1 MKVAMICDVMGQP
14 NNGTTLAALN
24 LIRYLRDAGH
34 TVTVVAPGGEASDGY
49 LPVRVWHAGPLIDR
63 ILRMN
68 GVELAVPDKQLL
80 EAVIREA
87 DVVHL
92 LIPLPLARAALRI
105 ARRLGKPV
113 TASFHCQAENITAHL
128 GMMNAGWL
136 NRLIY
141 RNFYRKVYRWCTA
154 VHYPT
159 EFIREVFE
167 TATHPTPAHVIS
179 NGVNDMFRLPD
190 SRPEN
195 GKFTVVCSG
204 RYSREK
210 AQQQLLRAAA
220 LCRHRDDIRLILAG
234 DGPRRKHY
242 LRLAKLARKRRVH
255 LRIRK
260 KTGLFFLLRPYFRR
274 RGLWAGLLLFV
285 PLLLWSQGLVWAV
298 DASGLTTGQQARAAS
313 VLRETV
319 SLMPGSIVTQEKLA
333 AGEYA
338 LLQSGEF
345 SWVSLNF
352 QDGRLVLEAAE
363 AKPVPE
369 IAAGTLHGLRAKAA
383 GTVVSTNLVS
393 GTMLVV
399 PGQAVEKGQGLI
411 GTARAERDGTLIFQ
425 PAAGSVRA
433 QFEWEFA
440 EELPLMAATYQ
451 LTGNTVVQR
460 RIFLAGR
467 VFPLPSLFSPA
478 DDSTAVTR
486 HLQPELLGLT
496 LPLSVEE
503 TTYYEQ
509 AENEIHSSEDEA
521 RALARLHGL
530 QALQNDYPDA
540 EFVAQKVDVTTEND
554 MLHYRVVYT
563 IIADICT

>member
-1 MKVAMICDVMGQP
+1 MRRAGSAWNSRAGCSPCMGTGLESKRWPLTALPCGGGSYAQNFPAVREGCSILQLWAGVAFSAR
-14 NNGTTLAALN
+14 NGDTEGLLSEAARTGLH
-24 LIRYLRDAGH
+24 LTDIFP
-34 TVTVVAPGGEASDGY
+34 APGGFT
-49 LPVRVWHAGPLIDR
+49 
-63 ILRMN
+63 
-68 GVELAVPDKQLL
+68 
-80 EAVIREA
+80 
-87 DVVHL
+87 
-92 LIPLPLARAALRI
+92 ARCAAWR
-105 ARRLGKPV
+105 
-113 TASFHCQAENITAHL
+113 
-128 GMMNAGWL
+128 
-136 NRLIY
+136 
-141 RNFYRKVYRWCTA
+141 
-154 VHYPT
+154 
-159 EFIREVFE
+159 
-167 TATHPTPAHVIS
+167 
-179 NGVNDMFRLPD
+179 
-190 SRPEN
+190 
-195 GKFTVVCSG
+195 
-204 RYSREK
+204 
-210 AQQQLLRAAA
+210 
-220 LCRHRDDIRLILAG
+220 
-234 DGPRRKHY
+234 Y

-260 KTGLFFLLRPYFRR
+260 KTGLFFLLRPYLRR

-285 PLLLWSQGLVWAV
+285 PLLFWSQGLVWAV

-352 QDGRLVLEAAE
+352 LDGRLVLEAAE

-411 GTARAERDGTLIFQ
+411 GTARAERNGTLIFQ

-440 EELPLMAATYQ
+440 EELPLTAAAFQ

-460 RIFLAGR
+460 RLFLAGR

-509 AENEIHSSEDEA
+509 AESEVHSSEDEA

-540 EFVAQKVDVTTEND
+540 EFVAQKVDVTTENN

>member
-1 MKVAMICDVMGQP
+1 MRRAGSAWNSRAGCSPCMGMGLESKRWPRTELPCGGGFYAQIFP
-14 NNGTTLAALN
+14 AVREGCSILQLWAGAAFSARNGDTEGLLSEAARTGLH
-24 LIRYLRDAGH
+24 LTDIFP
-34 TVTVVAPGGEASDGY
+34 APGGFT
-49 LPVRVWHAGPLIDR
+49 
-63 ILRMN
+63 
-68 GVELAVPDKQLL
+68 
-80 EAVIREA
+80 
-87 DVVHL
+87 
-92 LIPLPLARAALRI
+92 ARCAAWR
-105 ARRLGKPV
+105 
-113 TASFHCQAENITAHL
+113 
-128 GMMNAGWL
+128 
-136 NRLIY
+136 
-141 RNFYRKVYRWCTA
+141 
-154 VHYPT
+154 
-159 EFIREVFE
+159 
-167 TATHPTPAHVIS
+167 
-179 NGVNDMFRLPD
+179 
-190 SRPEN
+190 
-195 GKFTVVCSG
+195 
-204 RYSREK
+204 
-210 AQQQLLRAAA
+210 
-220 LCRHRDDIRLILAG
+220 
-234 DGPRRKHY
+234 Y

-260 KTGLFFLLRPYFRR
+260 KIGLFFLLRPYLRR

-285 PLLLWSQGLVWAV
+285 PLLLWSQDLVWAV

-352 QDGRLVLEAAE
+352 LDGRLELEAAE
-363 AKPVPE
+363 AKPVPD

-411 GTARAERDGTLIFQ
+411 GTARVERDGTLIFQ

-433 QFEWEFA
+433 QFEWEFV
-440 EELPLMAATYQ
+440 EELPLTAATYQ

-460 RIFLAGR
+460 RLFLAGR

-509 AENEIHSSEDEA
+509 AENEVHSSEDEA
-521 RALARLHGL
+521 RALTRLHGL

>member
-1 MKVAMICDVMGQP
+1 MRRAGSAWNSRAGCSPCMGTGLESKRWPLTELLCGGGFYAQNFP
-14 NNGTTLAALN
+14 AIREGCSILQLWAGAAFSARNGDTEGLLSEAARTGLH
-24 LIRYLRDAGH
+24 LTDIFP
-34 TVTVVAPGGEASDGY
+34 APGGFT
-49 LPVRVWHAGPLIDR
+49 
-63 ILRMN
+63 
-68 GVELAVPDKQLL
+68 
-80 EAVIREA
+80 
-87 DVVHL
+87 
-92 LIPLPLARAALRI
+92 ARCAA
-105 ARRLGKPV
+105 
-113 TASFHCQAENITAHL
+113 
-128 GMMNAGWL
+128 W
-136 NRLIY
+136 
-141 RNFYRKVYRWCTA
+141 
-154 VHYPT
+154 
-159 EFIREVFE
+159 
-167 TATHPTPAHVIS
+167 
-179 NGVNDMFRLPD
+179 
-190 SRPEN
+190 
-195 GKFTVVCSG
+195 
-204 RYSREK
+204 
-210 AQQQLLRAAA
+210 
-220 LCRHRDDIRLILAG
+220 
-234 DGPRRKHY
+234 HY
-242 LRLAKLARKRRVH
+242 LRLAKLACKRRVH

-260 KTGLFFLLRPYFRR
+260 KTGLFFFLRPYLRR

-352 QDGRLVLEAAE
+352 LDGRLELEATE

-460 RIFLAGR
+460 RLFLAGR

-486 HLQPELLGLT
+486 HLQPELLGLMF
-496 LPLSVEE
+496 PLSVEE

-530 QALQNDYPDA
+530 QALQNDCPDA

-554 MLHYRVVYT
+554 TLHYRVVYT

>member
-1 MKVAMICDVMGQP
+1 M
-14 NNGTTLAALN
+14 
-24 LIRYLRDAGH
+24 
-34 TVTVVAPGGEASDGY
+34 
-49 LPVRVWHAGPLIDR
+49 
-63 ILRMN
+63 
-68 GVELAVPDKQLL
+68 
-80 EAVIREA
+80 
-87 DVVHL
+87 
-92 LIPLPLARAALRI
+92 
-105 ARRLGKPV
+105 
-113 TASFHCQAENITAHL
+113 
-128 GMMNAGWL
+128 
-136 NRLIY
+136 
-141 RNFYRKVYRWCTA
+141 
-154 VHYPT
+154 
-159 EFIREVFE
+159 
-167 TATHPTPAHVIS
+167 
-179 NGVNDMFRLPD
+179 
-190 SRPEN
+190 
-195 GKFTVVCSG
+195 
-204 RYSREK
+204 
-210 AQQQLLRAAA
+210 
-220 LCRHRDDIRLILAG
+220 
-234 DGPRRKHY
+234 
-242 LRLAKLARKRRVH
+242 
-255 LRIRK
+255 
-260 KTGLFFLLRPYFRR
+260 
-274 RGLWAGLLLFV
+274 
-285 PLLLWSQGLVWAV
+285 

-352 QDGRLVLEAAE
+352 LDGRLVLEAAE

-383 GTVVSTNLVS
+383 GTVVNTNLVS

-399 PGQAVEKGQGLI
+399 PGQAVERGQGLI

-425 PAAGSVRA
+425 PAAGSVQA

-440 EELPLMAATYQ
+440 EDLPLTAATYQ
-451 LTGNTVVQR
+451 LTGKTIVQR
-460 RIFLAGR
+460 RLFLAGR
-467 VFPLPSLFSPA
+467 VIPLPSLFSPA

-521 RALARLHGL
+521 SALARLHGL

>member
-1 MKVAMICDVMGQP
+1 M
-14 NNGTTLAALN
+14 
-24 LIRYLRDAGH
+24 
-34 TVTVVAPGGEASDGY
+34 
-49 LPVRVWHAGPLIDR
+49 
-63 ILRMN
+63 
-68 GVELAVPDKQLL
+68 
-80 EAVIREA
+80 
-87 DVVHL
+87 
-92 LIPLPLARAALRI
+92 
-105 ARRLGKPV
+105 
-113 TASFHCQAENITAHL
+113 
-128 GMMNAGWL
+128 
-136 NRLIY
+136 
-141 RNFYRKVYRWCTA
+141 
-154 VHYPT
+154 
-159 EFIREVFE
+159 
-167 TATHPTPAHVIS
+167 
-179 NGVNDMFRLPD
+179 
-190 SRPEN
+190 
-195 GKFTVVCSG
+195 
-204 RYSREK
+204 
-210 AQQQLLRAAA
+210 
-220 LCRHRDDIRLILAG
+220 
-234 DGPRRKHY
+234 
-242 LRLAKLARKRRVH
+242 H
-255 LRIRK
+255 LRVRK
-260 KTGLFFLLRPYFRR
+260 KTGLFFFLRPYLRR
-274 RGLWAGLLLFV
+274 RGLWAGFLLFV

-352 QDGRLVLEAAE
+352 LDGRLELEAAE

-369 IAAGTLHGLRAKAA
+369 IAAGTLHGLRAKTA
-383 GTVVSTNLVS
+383 GTVVSTNLFS

-399 PGQAVEKGQGLI
+399 PGQSVEKGQGLI

-440 EELPLMAATYQ
+440 EELPLTADTYQ
-451 LTGNTVVQR
+451 LTGKTIVQR
-460 RIFLAGR
+460 RLFLAGR

-486 HLQPELLGLT
+486 RLQPELLGLMF
-496 LPLSVEE
+496 PLSVEE

-521 RALARLHGL
+521 SALARLHGL
-530 QALQNDYPDA
+530 QTLQNDYPDA
-540 EFVAQKVDVTTEND
+540 EFVAQKVDVTTENN

>member
-1 MKVAMICDVMGQP
+1 MRRAGFAWNSRAGCSPCMGTGLESKRWPLTELPCGGGFYAQNFP
-14 NNGTTLAALN
+14 AIREGCSILQLWAGAAFSARNGDTEGLLSEAARTGLH
-24 LIRYLRDAGH
+24 LTDIFP
-34 TVTVVAPGGEASDGY
+34 APGGFTARCAAWRY
-49 LPVRVWHAGPLIDR
+49 L
-63 ILRMN
+63 
-68 GVELAVPDKQLL
+68 
-80 EAVIREA
+80 
-87 DVVHL
+87 
-92 LIPLPLARAALRI
+92 
-105 ARRLGKPV
+105 
-113 TASFHCQAENITAHL
+113 
-128 GMMNAGWL
+128 
-136 NRLIY
+136 
-141 RNFYRKVYRWCTA
+141 
-154 VHYPT
+154 
-159 EFIREVFE
+159 
-167 TATHPTPAHVIS
+167 
-179 NGVNDMFRLPD
+179 
-190 SRPEN
+190 
-195 GKFTVVCSG
+195 
-204 RYSREK
+204 
-210 AQQQLLRAAA
+210 
-220 LCRHRDDIRLILAG
+220 
-234 DGPRRKHY
+234 
-242 LRLAKLARKRRVH
+242 
-255 LRIRK
+255 
-260 KTGLFFLLRPYFRR
+260 RR

-352 QDGRLVLEAAE
+352 LDGRLVLEAAE

-460 RIFLAGR
+460 RLFLAGR

-521 RALARLHGL
+521 SALTRLHGL

>member
-1 MKVAMICDVMGQP
+1 MRRAGSAWNLRADCSPCMGTGLESKRWPRTELPCGGGFYAQIFPAVREGCSILQLWAGVAFSAR
-14 NNGTTLAALN
+14 NGDTDGLLSEAARTGLH
-24 LIRYLRDAGH
+24 LTDIFP
-34 TVTVVAPGGEASDGY
+34 APGGFT
-49 LPVRVWHAGPLIDR
+49 
-63 ILRMN
+63 
-68 GVELAVPDKQLL
+68 
-80 EAVIREA
+80 
-87 DVVHL
+87 
-92 LIPLPLARAALRI
+92 ARCAAWR
-105 ARRLGKPV
+105 
-113 TASFHCQAENITAHL
+113 
-128 GMMNAGWL
+128 
-136 NRLIY
+136 
-141 RNFYRKVYRWCTA
+141 
-154 VHYPT
+154 
-159 EFIREVFE
+159 
-167 TATHPTPAHVIS
+167 
-179 NGVNDMFRLPD
+179 
-190 SRPEN
+190 
-195 GKFTVVCSG
+195 
-204 RYSREK
+204 
-210 AQQQLLRAAA
+210 
-220 LCRHRDDIRLILAG
+220 
-234 DGPRRKHY
+234 Y

-255 LRIRK
+255 LHIRK
-260 KTGLFFLLRPYFRR
+260 KTGLFFLLRPYLRR

-285 PLLLWSQGLVWAV
+285 PLLLWSQGLVWSV

-352 QDGRLVLEAAE
+352 QDGRLELEAAE

-369 IAAGTLHGLRAKAA
+369 IAAGTLHGLRAKTA
-383 GTVVSTNLVS
+383 GTVVSTNLFS

-440 EELPLMAATYQ
+440 EELPLTAATYQ

-460 RIFLAGR
+460 RLFLAGR
-467 VFPLPSLFSPA
+467 VFPLPFLFSPA

-486 HLQPELLGLT
+486 YLQPELLGLKI
-496 LPLSVEE
+496 PLSVEE

-521 RALARLHGL
+521 RALTRLHGL

>member
-1 MKVAMICDVMGQP
+1 MKQQKTGRLSLRGWFGRMLRQPPRGFYGQP
-14 NNGTTLAALN
+14 SVYLSGGVMEIEHFRRVRTYEEGRLCLEFAGGLFTVYGDGLRIETLAAHR
-24 LIRYLRDAGH
+24 ITLRGAVLTHRFFQQLGGDAASYSFGPGQH
-34 TVTVVAPGGEASDGY
+34 FLPGTVIPMACSPKLHGQACISPTSSL
-49 LPVRVWHAGPLIDR
+49 LP
-63 ILRMN
+63 
-68 GVELAVPDKQLL
+68 
-80 EAVIREA
+80 
-87 DVVHL
+87 
-92 LIPLPLARAALRI
+92 AALRPG
-105 ARRLGKPV
+105 ARHGV
-113 TASFHCQAENITAHL
+113 TSGWQNLPASGGCICA
-128 GMMNAGWL
+128 
-136 NRLIY
+136 
-141 RNFYRKVYRWCTA
+141 
-154 VHYPT
+154 
-159 EFIREVFE
+159 
-167 TATHPTPAHVIS
+167 S
-179 NGVNDMFRLPD
+179 
-190 SRPEN
+190 
-195 GKFTVVCSG
+195 
-204 RYSREK
+204 
-210 AQQQLLRAAA
+210 
-220 LCRHRDDIRLILAG
+220 
-234 DGPRRKHY
+234 
-242 LRLAKLARKRRVH
+242 AKRQ
-255 LRIRK
+255 
-260 KTGLFFLLRPYFRR
+260 GCFFLLRPYLRR

-352 QDGRLVLEAAE
+352 LDGRLVLEAAE

-383 GTVVSTNLVS
+383 GTVVNTNLVS

-460 RIFLAGR
+460 RLFLAGR
-467 VFPLPSLFSPA
+467 VFPLPSLFLPA

-509 AENEIHSSEDEA
+509 AESEVHSSEDEA

>member
-1 MKVAMICDVMGQP
+1 MRRAGSAWNSRAGCSPCMGTGLESKRWPLTALPCGGGSYAQNFPAVREGCSILQLWAGVAFSAR
-14 NNGTTLAALN
+14 NGDTEGLLSEAARTGLH
-24 LIRYLRDAGH
+24 LTDIFP
-34 TVTVVAPGGEASDGY
+34 APGGFT
-49 LPVRVWHAGPLIDR
+49 
-63 ILRMN
+63 
-68 GVELAVPDKQLL
+68 
-80 EAVIREA
+80 
-87 DVVHL
+87 
-92 LIPLPLARAALRI
+92 ARCAAWR
-105 ARRLGKPV
+105 
-113 TASFHCQAENITAHL
+113 
-128 GMMNAGWL
+128 
-136 NRLIY
+136 
-141 RNFYRKVYRWCTA
+141 
-154 VHYPT
+154 
-159 EFIREVFE
+159 
-167 TATHPTPAHVIS
+167 
-179 NGVNDMFRLPD
+179 
-190 SRPEN
+190 
-195 GKFTVVCSG
+195 
-204 RYSREK
+204 
-210 AQQQLLRAAA
+210 
-220 LCRHRDDIRLILAG
+220 
-234 DGPRRKHY
+234 Y

-260 KTGLFFLLRPYFRR
+260 KTGLFFLLRPYLRR

-285 PLLLWSQGLVWAV
+285 PLLFWSQGLVWAV

-352 QDGRLVLEAAE
+352 LDGRLVLEAAE

-399 PGQAVEKGQGLI
+399 PGQTVEKGQGLI

-460 RIFLAGR
+460 RLFLAGR

-521 RALARLHGL
+521 RALTRLHGL

-540 EFVAQKVDVTTEND
+540 EFVAQKVDVTTENN

-563 IIADICT
+563 IIADICS

>member
-1 MKVAMICDVMGQP
+1 MEPVSLWAAVEFTAC
-14 NNGTTLAALN
+14 NGSTEALLTAAARAGLHPYGVTALPGGFCGRCAAWQYPRLAAL
-24 LIRYLRDAGH
+24 A
-34 TVTVVAPGGEASDGY
+34 
-49 LPVRVWHAGPLIDR
+49 
-63 ILRMN
+63 
-68 GVELAVPDKQLL
+68 
-80 EAVIREA
+80 
-87 DVVHL
+87 
-92 LIPLPLARAALRI
+92 
-105 ARRLGKPV
+105 
-113 TASFHCQAENITAHL
+113 
-128 GMMNAGWL
+128 
-136 NRLIY
+136 
-141 RNFYRKVYRWCTA
+141 
-154 VHYPT
+154 
-159 EFIREVFE
+159 
-167 TATHPTPAHVIS
+167 
-179 NGVNDMFRLPD
+179 
-190 SRPEN
+190 
-195 GKFTVVCSG
+195 
-204 RYSREK
+204 
-210 AQQQLLRAAA
+210 
-220 LCRHRDDIRLILAG
+220 
-234 DGPRRKHY
+234 RKH
-242 LRLAKLARKRRVH
+242 RVR
-255 LRIRK
+255 LRIRRK
-260 KTGLFFLLRPYFRR
+260 LGLYFRLRPLLRRA
-274 RGLWAGLLLFV
+274 GLWAGLAVFV
-285 PLLLWSQGLVWAV
+285 PLLLFAQQFVWYA
-298 DASGLTTGQQARAAS
+298 DTSSLTTGQAARACA
-313 VLRETV
+313 VLREAG
-319 SLMPGSIVTQEKLA
+319 LQPGAAVTEAKLT

-338 LLQSGEF
+338 LLHSGEF
-345 SWVSLNF
+345 SWASLNF
-352 QDGRLVLEAAE
+352 AKGRLVVEAAA
-363 AKPVPE
+363 AKPKPD
-369 IAAGTLHGLRAKAA
+369 IAAGTLHGLRARAA

-460 RIFLAGR
+460 RLFLAGR

-486 HLQPELLGLT
+486 HFQPELLGLT

-521 RALARLHGL
+521 RARARLHGL

>member
-1 MKVAMICDVMGQP
+1 M
-14 NNGTTLAALN
+14 
-24 LIRYLRDAGH
+24 
-34 TVTVVAPGGEASDGY
+34 
-49 LPVRVWHAGPLIDR
+49 
-63 ILRMN
+63 
-68 GVELAVPDKQLL
+68 
-80 EAVIREA
+80 
-87 DVVHL
+87 
-92 LIPLPLARAALRI
+92 
-105 ARRLGKPV
+105 
-113 TASFHCQAENITAHL
+113 
-128 GMMNAGWL
+128 
-136 NRLIY
+136 
-141 RNFYRKVYRWCTA
+141 
-154 VHYPT
+154 
-159 EFIREVFE
+159 
-167 TATHPTPAHVIS
+167 
-179 NGVNDMFRLPD
+179 
-190 SRPEN
+190 
-195 GKFTVVCSG
+195 
-204 RYSREK
+204 
-210 AQQQLLRAAA
+210 
-220 LCRHRDDIRLILAG
+220 
-234 DGPRRKHY
+234 
-242 LRLAKLARKRRVH
+242 H

-260 KTGLFFLLRPYFRR
+260 KTGLFFLLRPYLRR

-352 QDGRLVLEAAE
+352 LDGRLELEAAE

-393 GTMLVV
+393 GTMLVI
-399 PGQAVEKGQGLI
+399 PGQAVEKDQGLI

-433 QFEWEFA
+433 
-440 EELPLMAATYQ
+440 LTAAAVQ

-460 RIFLAGR
+460 RLFLAGR

-521 RALARLHGL
+521 IALARLHGL
-530 QALQNDYPDA
+530 QTLQNDYPDA